1 MTKILLD
8 VMYEDLYLLLM
19 NFGWIVET
27 VSMQLGVTAQNRD
40 DREVLRYAKEN
51 DMVVATA
58 DKKFIDILRANRVG
72 VVTVDA
78 VDKARVIN
86 EKVGKGST
94 SV

>member
-19 NFGWIVET
+19 NFGWTVET

-51 DMVVATA
+51 RKYA
-58 DKKFIDILRANRVG
+58 
-72 VVTVDA
+72 
-78 VDKARVIN
+78 
-86 EKVGKGST
+86 
-94 SV
+94 

>member
-1 MTKILLD
+1 
-8 VMYEDLYLLLM
+8 
-19 NFGWIVET
+19 
-27 VSMQLGVTAQNRD
+27 MQLWALQCRRD

-58 DKKFIDILRANRVG
+58 DKKIHRSSQVSRIG
-72 VVTVDA
+72 VVTTDA